1 MSAQDAAPVVRVVRE
16 GFVVRDGT
24 RIVDASSTVT
34 LLDTPKGRFI
44 VDTGSPRDADGLES
58 ALGKMGVPLGS
69 VDFIVNT
76 HLHADHCGGN
86 DLFPRARLMAHEFE
100 GPPLGAVKVV
110 GDMPVSHGV
119 MIRITPG
126 HTSGSISVFVEGDRR
141 YVMCGDAIPTRA
153 NYESML
159 PPAVHM
165 DRKLALMSMDRIL
178 SWAEIVVPGHDPP
191 FEVSE
196 KSKTEKRYRSGI

>member
-1 MSAQDAAPVVRVVRE
+1 
-16 GFVVRDGT
+16 
-24 RIVDASSTVT
+24 
-34 LLDTPKGRFI
+34 
-44 VDTGSPRDADGLES
+44 
-58 ALGKMGVPLGS
+58 
-69 VDFIVNT
+69 
-76 HLHADHCGGN
+76 
-86 DLFPRARLMAHEFE
+86 
-100 GPPLGAVKVV
+100 
-110 GDMPVSHGV
+110 